1 MSGLSIYA
9 RFADALKNDWRAK
22 ARKEQLAPE
31 GHWAIWLMLMG
42 RRAGKSYASA
52 QHIREIAD
60 SGKVSHIAIV
70 GATAAAV
77 RDIQVL
83 GPSGLMSI
91 VPGYNRPLYE
101 PSKACVTWHNGV
113 KLHLL
118 SGEEPERARGFN
130 FGYAWMDE
138 LCAWSRLQETFD
150 MVQLCMSIG
159 KNPRTVISTTPKPS
173 KLLKSLIAREGKDVI
188 ITMGTTF

>member
-1 MSGLSIYA
+1 MSLYA
-9 RFADALKNDWRAK
+9 RLADALKNDWRSK
-22 ARKEQLAPE
+22 ARKEQLAPP
-31 GHWAIWLMLMG
+31 GDDWSIWLMLMG
-42 RRAGKSYASA
+42 RGAGKSFAAA

-60 SGKVSHIAIV
+60 TGKFSHIAVI
-70 GATAAAV
+70 GSTAAAV
-77 RDIQVL
+77 RDIQIL

-91 VPGYNRPLYE
+91 APGYNRPVYE
-101 PSKACVTWHNGV
+101 PSKASVTWHNGV

-130 FGYAWMDE
+130 FAYAWMDE

-150 MVQLCMSIG
+150 MVQLCMRIG

-173 KLLKSLIAREGKDVI
+173 KLRV
-188 ITMGTTF
+188 